1 MRVANAPCSWGVLEF
16 ESTARAPARDQ
27 VLDEIAATGYEGTE
41 LGDWGFLGTD
51 PARLQSDLNR
61 RRLAL
66 AGAFVAVPLTDRSA
80 HDASENAA
88 VRTARLLAGAG
99 GGLAVIVLSDAT
111 AAVPERTARAGRIT
125 TTDGLSAAAWDAV
138 AAGADRIA
146 AAVRTATGLRTVF
159 HHHCATYVETPDE
172 IDALMA
178 TPHMA
183 AAIQARFSPATAAA
197 SVTSTSKTV
206 HVRWP
211 PRRGA
216 KGGTTCAP
224 CGTACS
230 ASWGRDRSISALF

>member
-51 PARLQSDLNR
+51 PARLQRDLNR

-80 HDASENAA
+80 HDAGENAA

-111 AAVPERTARAGRIT
+111 AA
-125 TTDGLSAAAWDAV
+125 DA
-138 AAGADRIA
+138 
-146 AAVRTATGLRTVF
+146 
-159 HHHCATYVETPDE
+159 
-172 IDALMA
+172 
-178 TPHMA
+178 
-183 AAIQARFSPATAAA
+183 
-197 SVTSTSKTV
+197 
-206 HVRWP
+206 
-211 PRRGA
+211 
-216 KGGTTCAP
+216 
-224 CGTACS
+224 
-230 ASWGRDRSISALF
+230 